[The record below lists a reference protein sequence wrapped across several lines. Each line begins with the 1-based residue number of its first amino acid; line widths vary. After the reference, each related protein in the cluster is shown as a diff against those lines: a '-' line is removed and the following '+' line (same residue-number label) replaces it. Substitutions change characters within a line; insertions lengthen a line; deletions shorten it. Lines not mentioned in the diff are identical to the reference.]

1 MRSSHKEKW
10 YSINSLLVVWAFFG
24 GKHGPPQGSFDILT
38 MDLIKRASALILWLL
53 ILWQPGD
60 SGGHL
65 KRQNRVMSVL

>member
-1 MRSSHKEKW
+1 MVQHQLSSGCMG
-10 YSINSLLVVWAFFG
+10 FFG